1 MEESHRRTNAKASFQ
16 GSGWIHI
23 QHKKTRSLDY
33 SRHLCSTTR
42 SAALIDKRPSKS
54 FSDTDAIE
62 ILKQRIARRQSDP
75 AFNTTNMT
83 LEGQSVTRT
92 PQIQVYQKD
101 KTFHRKYG
109 SKSEET
115 GFYTSSNSIAIH
127 RSCSNS
133 PTSSSC
139 FSLNDDDCTRSFCD
153 SVSSIAC
160 SNFTLENDDHEKW
173 EKKLTFS
180 DRFGNFNAIETWLQR
195 SSTSVS

>member
-1 MEESHRRTNAKASFQ
+1 MEESHGRSNSKASFQ
-16 GSGWIHI
+16 GSGWINI

-33 SRHLCSTTR
+33 SRHLCSSTR
-42 SAALIDKRPSKS
+42 SAALIGKRPSKS

-83 LEGQSVTRT
+83 LERQSVTRT

-115 GFYTSSNSIAIH
+115 GVYASSNSIAIH
-127 RSCSNS
+127 RSCINS

-139 FSLNDDDCTRSFCD
+139 FSLNDDDCARSFCD

-160 SNFTLENDDHEKW
+160 SNFTLENDDEKW
-173 EKKLTFS
+173 ERKLTFS
-180 DRFGNFNAIETWLQR
+180 DRFGNFNALETWLQR
-195 SSTSVS
+195 LSTSGS

>member
-1 MEESHRRTNAKASFQ
+1 MEESHGRSNAKASFQ

-33 SRHLCSTTR
+33 SRHLCSSTR
-42 SAALIDKRPSKS
+42 PAALIDKRPSKS

-75 AFNTTNMT
+75 AFNTTNVT
-83 LEGQSVTRT
+83 LVGQSVTRT

-115 GFYTSSNSIAIH
+115 GLYASSNSIAIH
-127 RSCSNS
+127 RSCINS

-139 FSLNDDDCTRSFCD
+139 FSLNDDDCARSFCD
-153 SVSSIAC
+153 SVSSVAC
-160 SNFTLENDDHEKW
+160 SNFTLENDDEKW
-173 EKKLTFS
+173 ERKLTFS

-195 SSTSVS
+195 LSTSVS

>member
-1 MEESHRRTNAKASFQ
+1 MEESHGRSNAKASFQ

-33 SRHLCSTTR
+33 SRHLCSSTR
-42 SAALIDKRPSKS
+42 SAALIGKRPSKS

-83 LEGQSVTRT
+83 LVGQSVTRT

-115 GFYTSSNSIAIH
+115 GLYASSNSIAIH
-127 RSCSNS
+127 RSCINS

-139 FSLNDDDCTRSFCD
+139 FSLNDDDCARSFCD

-160 SNFTLENDDHEKW
+160 SNFTLENDDEKW
-173 EKKLTFS
+173 ERKLTFS
-180 DRFGNFNAIETWLQR
+180 DRFGDFNAIETWLQR
-195 SSTSVS
+195 LSTSVP

>member
-1 MEESHRRTNAKASFQ
+1 MEESHGRSNSKASFQ
-16 GSGWIHI
+16 GSGWINI
-23 QHKKTRSLDY
+23 QHKKTRSLGY
-33 SRHLCSTTR
+33 SRHLCSSTR
-42 SAALIDKRPSKS
+42 STALIGKRPSKS

-83 LEGQSVTRT
+83 LERQSVTRT

-115 GFYTSSNSIAIH
+115 ELNASSNSIAIH
-127 RSCSNS
+127 RSCINS

-139 FSLNDDDCTRSFCD
+139 FSLNDDDCARSFCD
-153 SVSSIAC
+153 SVSSVAC
-160 SNFTLENDDHEKW
+160 SNFTFGNDDEKW
-173 EKKLTFS
+173 ERKLTFS

-195 SSTSVS
+195 LSTSGS

>member
-1 MEESHRRTNAKASFQ
+1 MEESHGRSNSKASFQ
-16 GSGWIHI
+16 GSGWINI

-33 SRHLCSTTR
+33 SRHLCSSTR
-42 SAALIDKRPSKS
+42 SAALIGKRPSKS

-75 AFNTTNMT
+75 AFNTTNMI
-83 LEGQSVTRT
+83 LERQSVTRT
-92 PQIQVYQKD
+92 PEIQVYQKD

-115 GFYTSSNSIAIH
+115 GLYASSNSIAIH
-127 RSCSNS
+127 RSCVNS

-139 FSLNDDDCTRSFCD
+139 FSLNDDDCARSFCD

-160 SNFTLENDDHEKW
+160 SNFTLENDDEKW
-173 EKKLTFS
+173 ERKLTFS

-195 SSTSVS
+195 LSTSGS

>member
-1 MEESHRRTNAKASFQ
+1 MEESHGRSNSKASFQ
-16 GSGWIHI
+16 GSGWINV

-33 SRHLCSTTR
+33 SRHLCSSTR

-54 FSDTDAIE
+54 FSDTDAIG
-62 ILKQRIARRQSDP
+62 ILKQRIVRRQSDTI
-75 AFNTTNMT
+75 NTTNMT
-83 LEGQSVTRT
+83 LVGQSVTRT

-115 GFYTSSNSIAIH
+115 GLYASSNSIAIH
-127 RSCSNS
+127 RSCINS

-139 FSLNDDDCTRSFCD
+139 FSLNDDDCARSFCD
-153 SVSSIAC
+153 SVSSVAC
-160 SNFTLENDDHEKW
+160 SNFTLENDDEKW
-173 EKKLTFS
+173 ERKLTFS

-195 SSTSVS
+195 LSTSGS

>member
-1 MEESHRRTNAKASFQ
+1 MEESHGRSNAKASFQ
-16 GSGWIHI
+16 GSGWINI

-33 SRHLCSTTR
+33 SRHLCSSTR
-42 SAALIDKRPSKS
+42 SAALIGKRPSKS
-54 FSDTDAIE
+54 FSDSDAIE

-83 LEGQSVTRT
+83 LERQSVTRT

-115 GFYTSSNSIAIH
+115 GVYASSNSIAIH
-127 RSCSNS
+127 RSCINS

-139 FSLNDDDCTRSFCD
+139 FSLNDDDCARSFCD

-160 SNFTLENDDHEKW
+160 SNFTLENDDEKW
-173 EKKLTFS
+173 ERKLTFS

-195 SSTSVS
+195 LSTSGS

>member
-1 MEESHRRTNAKASFQ
+1 MEESHGRSNAKASFQ

-33 SRHLCSTTR
+33 SRHLCSSTR
-42 SAALIDKRPSKS
+42 SAALIGKRPSKS

-83 LEGQSVTRT
+83 LERQSVTRT

-115 GFYTSSNSIAIH
+115 ELNASSNSIAIH
-127 RSCSNS
+127 RSCINS

-139 FSLNDDDCTRSFCD
+139 FSLNDDDCARSFCD

-160 SNFTLENDDHEKW
+160 SNFTLGNDDEKW
-173 EKKLTFS
+173 ERKLTFS

-195 SSTSVS
+195 LSTSGS

>member
-1 MEESHRRTNAKASFQ
+1 MEESHGRSNSKASFQ
-16 GSGWIHI
+16 GSGWINI

-33 SRHLCSTTR
+33 SRHLCSSTR
-42 SAALIDKRPSKS
+42 SAALIGKRPSKS
-54 FSDTDAIE
+54 FSDSDAIE

-75 AFNTTNMT
+75 AFNTTNVT
-83 LEGQSVTRT
+83 LVGQSVTRT

-115 GFYTSSNSIAIH
+115 GLNASSNSIAIH
-127 RSCSNS
+127 RSCINS

-139 FSLNDDDCTRSFCD
+139 FSLNDDDCARSFCD

-160 SNFTLENDDHEKW
+160 SNFTLENDDEKW
-173 EKKLTFS
+173 ERKLTFS

-195 SSTSVS
+195 LSTSGS

>member
-1 MEESHRRTNAKASFQ
+1 MEESHGRSNSKASFQ
-16 GSGWIHI
+16 GSGWINI

-33 SRHLCSTTR
+33 SRHLCSSTR

-54 FSDTDAIE
+54 FSDTDAIG

-83 LEGQSVTRT
+83 LERQSVTRT

-115 GFYTSSNSIAIH
+115 GLYASSNSIAIH
-127 RSCSNS
+127 RSCINS

-139 FSLNDDDCTRSFCD
+139 FSLNDDDCARSFCD

-160 SNFTLENDDHEKW
+160 SNFTLENDDEKW
-173 EKKLTFS
+173 ERKLTFS

-195 SSTSVS
+195 LSTSGS

>member
-1 MEESHRRTNAKASFQ
+1 MEESHGRSNAKASFQ

-33 SRHLCSTTR
+33 SRHLCSSTR

-83 LEGQSVTRT
+83 LERQSVTRT

-115 GFYTSSNSIAIH
+115 GLYASSNSIAIH
-127 RSCSNS
+127 RSCINS
-133 PTSSSC
+133 PTSSTC
-139 FSLNDDDCTRSFCD
+139 FSLNDDDCARSFCD

-160 SNFTLENDDHEKW
+160 SNFTLENDDEKW
-173 EKKLTFS
+173 ERKLTFS
-180 DRFGNFNAIETWLQR
+180 DRFGDFNAIETWLQR
-195 SSTSVS
+195 LSTSVP

>member
-1 MEESHRRTNAKASFQ
+1 MEESHGRSNSKASFQ
-16 GSGWIHI
+16 GSSWINI
-23 QHKKTRSLDY
+23 KHKKTRSLDY
-33 SRHLCSTTR
+33 SRHLCSSTR

-83 LEGQSVTRT
+83 LEGPSVTRT

-109 SKSEET
+109 RKSEET
-115 GFYTSSNSIAIH
+115 ELNASSNSIAIH
-127 RSCSNS
+127 RRCINS

-139 FSLNDDDCTRSFCD
+139 FSLNDDDCARSFCD
-153 SVSSIAC
+153 SVSSVAC
-160 SNFTLENDDHEKW
+160 SNFTFENDDEKW
-173 EKKLTFS
+173 ERKLTFS

-195 SSTSVS
+195 LSTSAS

>member
-1 MEESHRRTNAKASFQ
+1 MEESHGRSNAKASFQ

-33 SRHLCSTTR
+33 SRHLCSSTR
-42 SAALIDKRPSKS
+42 SAALIGKRPSKS

-75 AFNTTNMT
+75 AFNTTNVT

-115 GFYTSSNSIAIH
+115 ELNASSNSIAIH
-127 RSCSNS
+127 RSCINS

-139 FSLNDDDCTRSFCD
+139 FSLNDDDCARSFCD
-153 SVSSIAC
+153 SVSSVAC
-160 SNFTLENDDHEKW
+160 SNFTLENDDEKW
-173 EKKLTFS
+173 ERKLTFS
-180 DRFGNFNAIETWLQR
+180 DRFGDFNAIETWLQR
-195 SSTSVS
+195 LSTSVP

>member
-1 MEESHRRTNAKASFQ
+1 MEESHGRSNAKASCQ

-33 SRHLCSTTR
+33 SRHLCSSKR

-75 AFNTTNMT
+75 AFNTTNVT
-83 LEGQSVTRT
+83 LQGQSVKRT

-101 KTFHRKYG
+101 KTFHGKYG
-109 SKSEET
+109 NKSKET
-115 GFYTSSNSIAIH
+115 GLYASSNSVATH
-127 RSCSNS
+127 RSCINS

-139 FSLNDDDCTRSFCD
+139 FSLNDDDCARSFCD
-153 SVSSIAC
+153 SVSSITC
-160 SNFTLENDDHEKW
+160 SNFTLGNDDEKW
-173 EKKLTFS
+173 ERKLTFS

-195 SSTSVS
+195 LSTSVS

>member
-1 MEESHRRTNAKASFQ
+1 MEESHGRSNAKASFQ

-33 SRHLCSTTR
+33 SRHLCSSTR

-75 AFNTTNMT
+75 AFNTTNVT
-83 LEGQSVTRT
+83 LVGQSVTRT

-115 GFYTSSNSIAIH
+115 GLYTSSNSIAIH
-127 RSCSNS
+127 RSCINS
-133 PTSSSC
+133 PTSSNC
-139 FSLNDDDCTRSFCD
+139 FSLNDDDCARSFCD
-153 SVSSIAC
+153 SVSSVAC
-160 SNFTLENDDHEKW
+160 SNFTLENDDEKGERKW
-173 EKKLTFS
+173 TFS

-195 SSTSVS
+195 LSTSVS

>member
-1 MEESHRRTNAKASFQ
+1 MEESHGRSNSKASFQ
-16 GSGWIHI
+16 GSGWINI

-33 SRHLCSTTR
+33 SRHLCSSTR
-42 SAALIDKRPSKS
+42 SAALIGKRPSKS

-83 LEGQSVTRT
+83 LERQSVTRT

-115 GFYTSSNSIAIH
+115 GLNASSNSIAIH
-127 RSCSNS
+127 RSCINS

-139 FSLNDDDCTRSFCD
+139 FSLNDDDCARSFCD

-160 SNFTLENDDHEKW
+160 SNFTLENDDEKW
-173 EKKLTFS
+173 ERKLTFS

-195 SSTSVS
+195 LSTSGS

>member
-1 MEESHRRTNAKASFQ
+1 MEESHGRSNAKASFQ
-16 GSGWIHI
+16 GNGWINI

-33 SRHLCSTTR
+33 SRHLCSSTR
-42 SAALIDKRPSKS
+42 SAALIGKRPSKS

-83 LEGQSVTRT
+83 LERQSVTRT

-115 GFYTSSNSIAIH
+115 ELNASSNSIAIH
-127 RSCSNS
+127 RSCINS

-139 FSLNDDDCTRSFCD
+139 FSLNDDDCARSFCD

-160 SNFTLENDDHEKW
+160 SNFTLENDDEKW
-173 EKKLTFS
+173 ERKLTFS

-195 SSTSVS
+195 LSTSGS

>member
-1 MEESHRRTNAKASFQ
+1 MEESHGRSNAKASFQ
-16 GSGWIHI
+16 GSGWINI

-33 SRHLCSTTR
+33 SRHLCSSTR
-42 SAALIDKRPSKS
+42 SAALIGKRPSKS

-83 LEGQSVTRT
+83 LERQSVTRT

-115 GFYTSSNSIAIH
+115 ELNASSNSIAIH
-127 RSCSNS
+127 RSCINS

-139 FSLNDDDCTRSFCD
+139 FSLNDDDCARSFCD

-160 SNFTLENDDHEKW
+160 SNFTLENDDEKW
-173 EKKLTFS
+173 ERKLTFS

-195 SSTSVS
+195 LSTSGS

>member
-1 MEESHRRTNAKASFQ
+1 MEESHGRSNAKASFQ
-16 GSGWIHI
+16 GSGWMHI

-33 SRHLCSTTR
+33 SRHLCSSTR
-42 SAALIDKRPSKS
+42 SAALIGKRPSKS
-54 FSDTDAIE
+54 FSDSDAIE

-83 LEGQSVTRT
+83 LERQSVTRT

-115 GFYTSSNSIAIH
+115 GLYASSNSIAIH
-127 RSCSNS
+127 RSCINS

-139 FSLNDDDCTRSFCD
+139 FSLNDDDCARSFCD

-160 SNFTLENDDHEKW
+160 SNFTLENGDEKW
-173 EKKLTFS
+173 ERKLTFS
-180 DRFGNFNAIETWLQR
+180 DRFGDFNAIETWLQR
-195 SSTSVS
+195 LSTSVS

>member
-1 MEESHRRTNAKASFQ
+1 MEESHGRSNAKASFQ

-33 SRHLCSTTR
+33 SRHLCSSTR

-62 ILKQRIARRQSDP
+62 ILKQKIARRQSDP

-83 LEGQSVTRT
+83 LERQSVPRT

-109 SKSEET
+109 NKSEET
-115 GFYTSSNSIAIH
+115 GLYASSNSIAIH
-127 RSCSNS
+127 RSCINS

-139 FSLNDDDCTRSFCD
+139 FSLNDDDCARSFCD
-153 SVSSIAC
+153 SVSSVAC
-160 SNFTLENDDHEKW
+160 SNFTLENDDEKW
-173 EKKLTFS
+173 ERQLTFS

-195 SSTSVS
+195 LSTSVS

>member
-1 MEESHRRTNAKASFQ
+1 MEESHGRSNAKASFQ

-33 SRHLCSTTR
+33 SRHLCSSTR

-54 FSDTDAIE
+54 FSDTDAIG
-62 ILKQRIARRQSDP
+62 ILKHRIARRQSDTI
-75 AFNTTNMT
+75 NTTNLT
-83 LEGQSVTRT
+83 LVGQSVTRT

-115 GFYTSSNSIAIH
+115 ELNASSNSIAIH
-127 RSCSNS
+127 RSCINS

-139 FSLNDDDCTRSFCD
+139 FSLNDDDCARSFCD
-153 SVSSIAC
+153 SVSSVAC
-160 SNFTLENDDHEKW
+160 SNFTFGNDDEKW
-173 EKKLTFS
+173 ERKLTFS

-195 SSTSVS
+195 LSTSGS

>member
-1 MEESHRRTNAKASFQ
+1 MEESHGRSNSKASFQ
-16 GSGWIHI
+16 GSGWINI

-33 SRHLCSTTR
+33 SRHLCSSTR
-42 SAALIDKRPSKS
+42 SAALIGKRPSKS

-83 LEGQSVTRT
+83 LERQSVTRT

-115 GFYTSSNSIAIH
+115 ELNASSNSIAIH
-127 RSCSNS
+127 RSCINS

-139 FSLNDDDCTRSFCD
+139 FSLNDDDCARSFCD

-160 SNFTLENDDHEKW
+160 SNFTLENDDEKW
-173 EKKLTFS
+173 ERKLTFS

-195 SSTSVS
+195 LSTSAS

>member
-1 MEESHRRTNAKASFQ
+1 MEESHGRSNAKASFQ

-33 SRHLCSTTR
+33 SRHLCSSTR

-54 FSDTDAIE
+54 FSDTDAIG

-83 LEGQSVTRT
+83 LERQSVTRT

-115 GFYTSSNSIAIH
+115 GLYASSNSIAIH
-127 RSCSNS
+127 RSCINS

-139 FSLNDDDCTRSFCD
+139 FSLNDDDCARSFCD

-160 SNFTLENDDHEKW
+160 SNFTLENDDEKW
-173 EKKLTFS
+173 ERKLTFS
-180 DRFGNFNAIETWLQR
+180 DRFGDFNAIETWLQR
-195 SSTSVS
+195 LSTSVP